1 MTEAYPLQ
9 WPVGKPR
16 TRSTQYARFK
26 SGFATSRDALMRE
39 LRLLGARSVVLST
52 NIPLKRDGMPYAQ
65 QKEPDDKGVA
75 IYFEYKGKPMCFA
88 CDRWNKIADNIQ
100 AVRKTI
106 EAIRGIERWGGGSMM
121 EEAFRGF
128 EALPAPSKQKWHE
141 VLGVRSDASQEEIK
155 TAYREKA
162 KMHHPD
168 VNKGDASIMTEINAA
183 YNEAVK

>member
-1 MTEAYPLQ
+1 MEAYPLQ

-16 TRSTQYARFK
+16 TRTAQYARFK
-26 SGFATSRDALMRE
+26 SGFAVARDALMRE
-39 LRLLGARSVVLST
+39 LRLLGARNIVLST

-65 QKEPDDKGVA
+65 QKEPEDKGVA
-75 IYFEYKGKPMCFA
+75 IYFEYKAKPMCFA

-128 EALPAPSKQKWHE
+128 EALPAPSTKKWWD
-141 VLGVRSDASQEEIK
+141 VLGVSPNSTPEEIR
-155 TAYREKA
+155 AAWREKA
-162 KMHHPD
+162 KTHHPD
-168 VNKGDASIMTEINAA
+168 NGGDTSIMAEINAA
-183 YNEAVK
+183 YNEAVA